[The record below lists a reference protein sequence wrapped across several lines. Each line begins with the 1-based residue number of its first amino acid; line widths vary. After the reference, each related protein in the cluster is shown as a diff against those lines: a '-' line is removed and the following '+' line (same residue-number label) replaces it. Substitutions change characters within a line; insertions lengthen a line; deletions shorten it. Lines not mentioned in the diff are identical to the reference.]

1 MPATSAGGGFLLTAR
16 LLAAARALAGVS
28 LADLAQAAGLPLS
41 RLRRL
46 GTGAQ
51 ASDAETLALTR
62 ALEELGVLLL
72 PEGNGKGA
80 GVRLKFTRLDA
91 RQIGRLENEG
101 GPPGEDD
108 LP

>member
-1 MPATSAGGGFLLTAR
+1 MPATSAAGGFLLTGR

-28 LADLAQAAGLPLS
+28 LADLAEAAGLPLS

-46 GTGAQ
+46 GTGARL
-51 ASDAETLALTR
+51 SEAETSALTR
-62 ALEELGVLLL
+62 ALEALGVLLL
-72 PEGNGKGA
+72 PEGDGKGA

-101 GPPGEDD
+101 GPPREDD
-108 LP
+108 VP